1 MMEASPTSAILFSV
15 GAAALAGGLT
25 RLLRG
30 GFAPG
35 TFRRAAAGGR
45 PGRRGCII
53 LLASCLLAATVV
65 RGREPLPPSRIT
77 VVTDDNFPP
86 YAFRSD
92 EGKLQGIIIDQW
104 QVWERR
110 TGVTAEIHGMDLNE
124 AVRRMKAGEFD
135 VIDAIFET
143 EERAAYL
150 DFGKPY
156 TTIEVPIFF
165 RSSIS
170 GINNLASLRGF
181 PVAAKLGDTA
191 VKLLQENS
199 ITPMMLYHNYEAIIT
214 AANERK
220 VNVFVVDK
228 TPAQYFLQ
236 KLGIESE
243 FRMSAPVSIGQFHR
257 AVGKGQAGLL
267 QLVEN
272 GFDGVGARELALI
285 EKKWFGQTLD
295 GHPYLRGLGYAAL
308 AAVSLVTLLV
318 SWNWILAGQVRIR
331 TRALQEREEQLRLC
345 VKHSPAAI
353 AMLDCDMRY
362 LVVSLRWMEDYR
374 LGEQSVVGR
383 SHYEVFPEVPP
394 HWKDLHRR
402 CLAGAVE
409 KNEDDKFV
417 RADGSIDWIRWEIR
431 PWHQADGAIG
441 GIIIFSEDIR
451 TRKQA
456 ELSLRASE
464 AEFRTLIESASDGI
478 LVSNTAGRLLEV
490 NVAAC
495 QMLGH
500 PREELVRMGLVD
512 IVALG
517 EMVRI
522 LPEVVRLGE
531 GAVVRSEWQCRRKDG
546 SQFPAE
552 VGATILPDGRLQCIM
567 RDITQRKTAE
577 DKIREQASLLDKAR
591 DAIIVCEPE
600 EYRILYWNRSAER
613 LYGWQAADVLDHSQM
628 ELLNRDP
635 AQFLAVV
642 KAVREQGEW
651 AGEMQQYDK
660 DGSLV
665 IVESRWTL
673 IRDVQGCPKSIL
685 SINTD
690 ITERKKLEQQ
700 FLRSQ
705 RMESIGTLAGGIAH
719 DLNNVLAPILMSIE
733 LLKLQERS
741 AQKQDILAT
750 IECSARRGADLVK
763 QVLSFARGVEGRQ
776 LAVQVGHLLKE
787 IEKITN
793 ETFLKSIQ
801 VRCDIPTPLWVVQGD
816 PTQIHQVLLNLC
828 VNARDAMPNGGALK
842 LSAWNMVMDEQCA
855 GMIAGAKP
863 GPYLHL
869 LVEDNGTGMPPE
881 VIERIFEPFF
891 TTKELGKGTG
901 LGLSSV
907 MAIVKSHH
915 GFLRVESELGKGTR
929 FHVYLPAHISAH
941 TEVEV
946 AVQVE
951 LPRGN
956 GELVLVVD
964 DEAAV
969 QQITKQTLE
978 TFGYRVLLAADGAE
992 AVSLYSVHRSEVAL
1006 VLTDMMMPVMDGPA
1020 TIQVLMRMNPQI
1032 CIVAASGMNA
1042 AGMEEKA
1049 AHAGVKNFIPKPYTA
1064 ETLLKTL
1071 DAVLHGRCT
1080 T

>member
-1 MMEASPTSAILFSV
+1 MRAFF
-15 GAAALAGGLT
+15 
-25 RLLRG
+25 LLG
-30 GFAPG
+30 S
-35 TFRRAAAGGR
+35 
-45 PGRRGCII
+45 
-53 LLASCLLAATVV
+53 LLLISLNATAQETATPHTI
-65 RGREPLPPSRIT
+65 R

-86 YAFRSD
+86 YVFRDS
-92 EGKLQGIIIDQW
+92 EGRLQGIIIDQW
-104 QVWERR
+104 RVWEKR
-110 TGVTAEIHGMDLNE
+110 TGVTAEIHGMDWSE

-135 VIDAIFET
+135 VIDAMFKT
-143 EERAAYL
+143 PERTAYL

-156 TTIEVPIFF
+156 TTIEVSIFF
-165 RSSIS
+165 RDSIA
-170 GINNLASLRGF
+170 GINNLSSLRGF
-181 PVAAKLGDTA
+181 PVAAKLGDTV
-191 VKLLQENS
+191 VKLLQENK
-199 ITPMMLYHNYEAIIT
+199 ITPMLLYNNYEAIIT

-228 TPAQYFLQ
+228 PPAQYFLQ
-236 KLGIESE
+236 KLGIASE
-243 FRMSAPVSIGQFHR
+243 FRMSEPVSIGEFHR
-257 AVGKGQAGLL
+257 AVRKGNAGLL
-267 QLVEN
+267 QLVEK
-272 GFDGVGARELALI
+272 GFDDVGEKELSWI

-295 GHPYLRGLGYAAL
+295 GHPYLRSLGYAAL

-318 SWNWILAGQVRIR
+318 GLNWMLAGQVRIR
-331 TRALQEREEQLRLC
+331 TSALQEKEEQLRLC
-345 VKHSPAAI
+345 VQHSPAAI
-353 AMLDCDMRY
+353 AMLDRDMRY

-374 LGEQSVVGR
+374 LGDQSVTGR

-394 HWKDLHRR
+394 HWIEIHRR

-409 KNEDDKFV
+409 KSEDEKFV

-441 GIIIFSEDIR
+441 GIIIFSEDIT

-456 ELSLRASE
+456 ELALRASE

-478 LVSNTAGRLLEV
+478 LVSNVAGRLLEA
-490 NVAAC
+490 NAAVC

-500 PREELVRMGLVD
+500 PREELVRKGFVD
-512 IVALG
+512 IVASG
-517 EMVRI
+517 EMIRI
-522 LPEVVRLGE
+522 LPELARMKEGE
-531 GAVVRSEWQCRRKDG
+531 VVRSEWSCRRKDG
-546 SQFPAE
+546 SVFPAE
-552 VGATILPDGRLQCIM
+552 VSSTVLPDGRIQCIM
-567 RDITQRKTAE
+567 RDITQRKMAE

-591 DAIIVCEPE
+591 DAIIVCGPDNH
-600 EYRILYWNRSAER
+600 RISYWNRSAER
-613 LYGWQAADVLDHSQM
+613 LYGWQAGEVLDHSLV
-628 ELLNRDP
+628 ELLSREP
-635 AQFLAVV
+635 VQFLAVM
-642 KAVREQGEW
+642 KAVMSQGEW
-651 AGEMQQYDK
+651 AGEMQQCDK
-660 DGSLV
+660 EGRQV

-673 IRDVQGCPKSIL
+673 IKDAQGHPQSIL

-719 DLNNVLAPILMSIE
+719 DLNNVLAPIMMSIE

-741 AQKQDILAT
+741 MKKQDILAT
-750 IECSARRGADLVK
+750 IECSAKRGADLVK

-801 VRCDIPTPLWVVQGD
+801 VRCESSGGLWLVQGD

-828 VNARDAMPNGGALK
+828 VNARDAMPNGGHLR
-842 LSAWNMVMDEQCA
+842 LSARNMLMDEQCA
-855 GMIAGAKP
+855 TMIAGAKP
-863 GPYLHL
+863 GPYLHIE
-869 LVEDNGTGMPPE
+869 VQDNGTGMPPD

-915 GFLRVESELGKGTR
+915 GFVRVESEVGKGTT
-929 FHVYLPAHISAH
+929 FHIYLPAHISSH

-946 AVQVE
+946 LVHGE

-956 GELVLVVD
+956 GELILVVD

-978 TFGYRVLLAADGAE
+978 TFGYKVLLAADGAE
-992 AVSLYSVHRSEVAL
+992 AVSLYSAHRSEVAL
-1006 VLTDMMMPVMDGPA
+1006 VLTDMMMPLMDGPA
-1020 TIQVLMRMNPQI
+1020 TIQVLMRMNPEI

-1049 AHAGVKNFIPKPYTA
+1049 AFAGVKNFIPKPYTA

-1071 DAVLHGRCT
+1071 DEMLHDQRPV
-1080 T
+1080 

>member
-1 MMEASPTSAILFSV
+1 M
-15 GAAALAGGLT
+15 G
-25 RLLRG
+25 
-30 GFAPG
+30 
-35 TFRRAAAGGR
+35 RRAVGNFRSSLGL
-45 PGRRGCII
+45 I
-53 LLASCLLAATVV
+53 LSLVSFFLVCLEV
-65 RGREPLPPSRIT
+65 RGQQSLPLHTIS

-86 YAFRSD
+86 YVFRD
-92 EGKLQGIIIDQW
+92 GEGKLQGIIIDQW
-104 QVWERR
+104 RVWEKR
-110 TGVTAEIHGMDLNE
+110 TGVTAEIHGMDLSD

-135 VIDAIFET
+135 VIDAIFKT
-143 EERAAYL
+143 EERTAYL
-150 DFGKPY
+150 SFGKPY
-156 TTIEVPIFF
+156 TAIEVPIFF

-170 GINNLASLRGF
+170 GIKDLASLRGF

-191 VKLLQENS
+191 VKLLQEHD
-199 ITPMMLYHNYEAIIT
+199 ITPMLLYNNYEAIIT
-214 AANERK
+214 AAHERK

-228 TPAQYFLQ
+228 PPAQYFLQ

-243 FRMSAPVSIGQFHR
+243 FRMSEPVSIGEFHR
-257 AVGKGQAGLL
+257 AVRKGNAPLL
-267 QLVEN
+267 QLVEK
-272 GFDGVGARELALI
+272 GFDDVGVRDLHLI

-308 AAVSLVTLLV
+308 GFVSLVTLLGGW
-318 SWNWILAGQVRIR
+318 SWILAGQVKAR
-331 TRALQEREEQLRLC
+331 TLALQEREEQLRLS

-353 AMLDCDMRY
+353 AMLDHNMRY

-374 LGEQSVVGR
+374 LGDQVVTGR
-383 SHYEVFPEVPP
+383 SHYEVFPEVPL
-394 HWKDLHRR
+394 HWMEIHRR
-402 CLAGAVE
+402 CLKGVVE
-409 KNEDDKFV
+409 KCDDEKFV

-431 PWHQADGAIG
+431 PWHKADGTIG
-441 GIIIFSEDIR
+441 GLIIFSEDIT

-456 ELSLRASE
+456 ELALRASE

-490 NVAAC
+490 NAAVC
-495 QMLGH
+495 QMLGYS
-500 PREELVRMGLVD
+500 REELLRMGFVD
-512 IVALG
+512 IVASG

-522 LPEVVRLGE
+522 LPEVVQLSEGE
-531 GAVVRSEWQCRRKDG
+531 VVRSEWLCRRKDG
-546 SQFPAE
+546 SLFPAE
-552 VGATILPDGRLQCIM
+552 VGSTVLPDGRLQCIM
-567 RDITQRKTAE
+567 RDITQRKLAE

-591 DAIIVCEPE
+591 DAIIVCGLE
-600 EYRILYWNRSAER
+600 EHRILYWNRSAER
-613 LYGWQAADVLDHSQM
+613 LYGWEAAEVMDRSQM
-628 ELLNRDP
+628 DLLNRDP

-642 KAVREQGEW
+642 KAVLTQGEW

-660 DGSLV
+660 EGRMV

-673 IRDVQGCPKSIL
+673 ISDAQGRPKSIL

-719 DLNNVLAPILMSIE
+719 DLNNVLAPIMMSIE

-741 AQKQDILAT
+741 AQKQNILAT
-750 IECSARRGADLVK
+750 IECSAKRGADLVK

-801 VRCDIPTPLWVVQGD
+801 VRSEIPAGLWLVQGD

-842 LSAWNMVMDEQCA
+842 LSARNMIMDEQSA
-855 GMIAGAKP
+855 SMTPGARP
-863 GPYLHL
+863 GPCLHI

-881 VIERIFEPFF
+881 VMERIFEPFF

-901 LGLSSV
+901 LGLSSA

-915 GFLRVESELGKGTR
+915 GWLRVESEIGKGTT
-929 FHVYLPAHISAH
+929 FHVYLPAHITEGS
-941 TEVEV
+941 EVEV
-946 AVQVE
+946 PVQAE

-956 GELVLVVD
+956 GELILVVD

-992 AVSLYSVHRSEVAL
+992 AVTLYSTHRAEVAL
-1006 VLTDMMMPVMDGPA
+1006 VITDMMMPLMDGPA

-1032 CIVAASGMNA
+1032 CIIAASGMNA

-1049 AHAGVKNFIPKPYTA
+1049 ASAGVKNFIPKPYTA

-1071 DAVLHGRCT
+1071 DRVLQGADHRLLALLST
-1080 T
+1080 PKMESM

>member
-1 MMEASPTSAILFSV
+1 MTEALVRKTGGFPAR
-15 GAAALAGGLT
+15 ALALGLC
-25 RLLRG
+25 RCCVL
-30 GFAPG
+30 
-35 TFRRAAAGGR
+35 
-45 PGRRGCII
+45 
-53 LLASCLLAATVV
+53 LLAFLLAFQDVAGQEPAT
-65 RGREPLPPSRIT
+65 PATIK

-86 YAFRSD
+86 YVFRD
-92 EGKLQGIIIDQW
+92 NEGKLQGIIIDQW
-104 QVWERR
+104 RVWERR
-110 TGVTAEIHGMDLNE
+110 TGVTAEIHGMDWND
-124 AVRRMKAGEFD
+124 AVRRMKEGEFD
-135 VIDAIFET
+135 VIDATFKT
-143 EERAAYL
+143 PERTAYL

-156 TTIEVPIFF
+156 TIIEVSIFF
-165 RSSIS
+165 RSSMA
-170 GINNLASLRGF
+170 GINNLSSLRGF
-181 PVAAKLGDTA
+181 PVAAKLGDT
-191 VKLLQENS
+191 VVRLLQENE
-199 ITPMMLYHNYEAIIT
+199 ITPVLLFNNYEAIIN

-220 VNVFVVDK
+220 VNVFVMDK
-228 TPAQYFLQ
+228 PPAQYFLQ

-243 FRMSAPVSIGQFHR
+243 FRMSESVSIGEFHR
-257 AVGKGQAGLL
+257 AVRKGNAKLL
-267 QLVEN
+267 QLVEK
-272 GFDGVGARELALI
+272 GFDDVGVKELAWI

-295 GHPYLRGLGYAAL
+295 GHPYLRSLGYAAL
-308 AAVSLVTLLV
+308 AGVSLVTLLV
-318 SWNWILAGQVRIR
+318 GLNWMLAGQVRIR

-353 AMLDCDMRY
+353 AMLDHDMRY

-374 LGEQSVVGR
+374 LGEESVTGR
-383 SHYEVFPEVPP
+383 SHYDVFPEVPP
-394 HWKDLHRR
+394 HWREIHRR
-402 CLAGAVE
+402 CLEGAVE
-409 KNEDDKFV
+409 KSEDEKFV
-417 RADGSIDWIRWEIR
+417 RPDGSIDWIRWEIR

-441 GIIIFSEDIR
+441 GIIIFSEDIT

-456 ELSLRASE
+456 ELALRASE

-478 LVSNTAGRLLEV
+478 LVSNVAGRLLEV
-490 NVAAC
+490 NAAAC
-495 QMLGH
+495 QMLGF
-500 PREELVRMGLVD
+500 PREELVRLGFVD
-512 IVALG
+512 IVAPG

-522 LPEVVRLGE
+522 LPEVAQLSEGE
-531 GAVVRSEWQCRRKDG
+531 VVRSEWSCRRKDG
-546 SQFPAE
+546 SLFPAE
-552 VGATILPDGRLQCIM
+552 VSSTILPDGRLQCIM

-600 EYRILYWNRSAER
+600 GHHILYWNRSAER
-613 LYGWQAADVLDHSQM
+613 LYGWQAGEVLDHSQL

-635 AQFLAVV
+635 VQFLAVM
-642 KAVREQGEW
+642 KAVMTQGEW
-651 AGEMQQYDK
+651 AGEMQQHDK
-660 DGSLV
+660 DGRLV
-665 IVESRWTL
+665 VVESRWTL
-673 IRDVQGCPKSIL
+673 IKDVQGRPKSIL

-719 DLNNVLAPILMSIE
+719 DLNNVLAPIMMSIE
-733 LLKLQERS
+733 LLKMQERS
-741 AQKQDILAT
+741 AQKQSILDT

-801 VRCDIPTPLWVVQGD
+801 VRCESSTALWVVQGD

-828 VNARDAMPNGGALK
+828 VNARDAMPNGGLLK
-842 LSAWNMVMDEQCA
+842 LSARNMVMDEQCA
-855 GMIAGAKP
+855 AMIAGAKS
-863 GPYLHL
+863 GPYLHIE
-869 LVEDNGTGMPPE
+869 VQDNGTGMPPE
-881 VIERIFEPFF
+881 MIERIFEPFF

-915 GFLRVESELGKGTR
+915 GFLRVESEMGKGTT
-929 FHVYLPAHISAH
+929 FHIYLPAHISAH

-946 AVQVE
+946 HVHVE
-951 LPRGN
+951 LPRGK

-992 AVSLYSVHRSEVAL
+992 AVSLYSTHRSEVAL
-1006 VLTDMMMPVMDGPA
+1006 VLTDMMMPLMDGPA
-1020 TIQVLMRMNPQI
+1020 TIQVLMRMNPEI

-1049 AHAGVKNFIPKPYTA
+1049 ASAGVKNFIPKPYTA

-1071 DAVLHGRCT
+1071 DAVLHDQPT
-1080 T
+1080 A

>member
-1 MMEASPTSAILFSV
+1 MMEAAPTFSILFPACV
-15 GAAALAGGLT
+15 VALAVSLIV
-25 RLLRG
+25 LLRG
-30 GFAPG
+30 ISIFGTCRQVGAGMLPG
-35 TFRRAAAGGR
+35 RKWGVLLLVSCLLVSMDAGGR
-45 PGRRGCII
+45 
-53 LLASCLLAATVV
+53 
-65 RGREPLPPSRIT
+65 EPPPPSKIS

-86 YAFRSD
+86 YVFRND

-135 VIDAIFET
+135 VIDAVFRT

-181 PVAAKLGDTA
+181 PVAAKLGDPA
-191 VKLLQENS
+191 VKLLQEND
-199 ITPMMLYHNYEAIIT
+199 ITPMMLYNNCENIIT

-228 TPAQYFLQ
+228 TPAQYYLQ

-243 FRMSAPVSIGQFHR
+243 FRMSAPVSIGEFHR
-257 AVGKGQAGLL
+257 AVRKGNAGLL
-267 QLVEN
+267 QLVEK
-272 GFDGVGARELALI
+272 GFDSAGTKELAWI

-295 GHPYLRGLGYAAL
+295 GHPYLRSLGYAAL
-308 AAVSLVTLLV
+308 AVVSLVTLLV

-331 TRALQEREEQLRLC
+331 TRALQEREEQLSLC

-353 AMLDCDMRY
+353 AMLDHDMKY

-374 LGEQSVVGR
+374 LGEQSVTGR
-383 SHYEVFPEVPP
+383 SHYDVFPEMPP
-394 HWKDLHRR
+394 HWSETYRR

-409 KNEDDKFV
+409 KSENEKFV
-417 RADGSIDWIRWEIR
+417 RADGSVDWIRWEVR

-441 GIIIFSEDIR
+441 GIIIFSEDI
-451 TRKQA
+451 TSRKQA
-456 ELSLRASE
+456 ELTLRASE

-478 LVSNTAGRLLEV
+478 LVSNTAGRLFEV
-490 NVAAC
+490 NAAAC
-495 QMLGH
+495 QMLGYK
-500 PREELVRMGLVD
+500 REELIRMGFVD
-512 IVALG
+512 IVASG

-522 LPEVVRLGE
+522 LPEVAQLGE
-531 GAVVRSEWQCRRKDG
+531 GEVVRSEWQCRRQDG
-546 SQFPAE
+546 SLFPAE

-567 RDITQRKTAE
+567 RDITQRKMAE

-591 DAIIVCEPE
+591 DAIIVCKPE

-613 LYGWQAADVLDHSQM
+613 LYGWQAGEVLDHSQM
-628 ELLNRDP
+628 ELLNRDS
-635 AQFLAVV
+635 AQFLGVV
-642 KAVREQGEW
+642 KAVMAQGEW
-651 AGEMQQYDK
+651 AGEIQQYDK
-660 DGSLV
+660 EGRMV

-673 IRDVQGCPKSIL
+673 IRDAQGRPKSIL

-719 DLNNVLAPILMSIE
+719 DLNNVLAPIMMSIE

-741 AQKQDILAT
+741 AQKQGILAT
-750 IECSARRGADLVK
+750 IESSAKRGADLVK

-801 VRCDIPTPLWVVQGD
+801 VRCESQPGLWVVQGD

-828 VNARDAMPNGGALK
+828 VNARDAMPGGGILK
-842 LSAWNMVMDEQCA
+842 LSARNLMLDEQCA
-855 GMIAGAKP
+855 GMISGAKP
-863 GPYLHL
+863 GPYLHIQ
-869 LVEDNGTGMPPE
+869 VEDSGTGMPPE
-881 VIERIFEPFF
+881 IMERIFEPFF

-915 GFLRVESELGKGTR
+915 GLLRVESEVGKGTK
-929 FHVYLPAHISAH
+929 FHVYLPAHISEHAEA
-941 TEVEV
+941 EVP
-946 AVQVE
+946 APPE

-992 AVSLYSVHRSEVAL
+992 AVSLYSVHRAEVAL
-1006 VLTDMMMPVMDGPA
+1006 VLTDMMMPLMDGPA

-1042 AGMEEKA
+1042 EGMEEKA
-1049 AHAGVKNFIPKPYTA
+1049 AHAGVKNFMPKPYTA

-1071 DAVLHGRCT
+1071 DVVLHGRHRT
-1080 T
+1080 

>member
-1 MMEASPTSAILFSV
+1 MMDAFTPIPILISAFATV
-15 GAAALAGGLT
+15 LAKGLVL
-25 RLLRG
+25 LLRG
-30 GFAPG
+30 VFRSAP
-35 TFRRAAAGGR
+35 FSAAGACR
-45 PGRRGCII
+45 HPASWVSV
-53 LLASCLLAATVV
+53 LLLVTYPIACSEVS
-65 RGREPLPPSRIT
+65 GDEPLPPSKIS

-86 YAFRSD
+86 YVFRND
-92 EGKLQGIIIDQW
+92 EGKLQGIIVDQW
-104 QVWERR
+104 RVWERR
-110 TGVTAEIHGMDLNE
+110 TGVTAEIHGMDLND

-135 VIDAIFET
+135 VIDTVFQTA
-143 EERAAYL
+143 ERAAYL

-165 RSSIS
+165 RTSIS
-170 GINNLASLRGF
+170 GVNNLASLKGF

-191 VKLLQENS
+191 VKLLQEND
-199 ITPMMLYHNYEAIIT
+199 ITPMMLYNNYEAIIA

-228 TPAQYFLQ
+228 TPAQYYLQ
-236 KLGIESE
+236 KLGIADE
-243 FRMSAPVSIGQFHR
+243 FRMSQPVSIGEFHR
-257 AVGKGQAGLL
+257 AVRKGNSNLL
-267 QLVEN
+267 QLVEK
-272 GFDGVGARELALI
+272 GFADVGVKEMAWI

-295 GHPYLRGLGYAAL
+295 EHPYLRSLGYAAL
-308 AAVSLVTLLV
+308 ASVSLVTLLL
-318 SWNWILAGQVRIR
+318 SWNWMLAGQVRLR
-331 TRALQEREEQLRLC
+331 TRALQEREEQLSLS

-353 AMLDCDMRY
+353 AMLDHDMKY
-362 LVVSLRWMEDYR
+362 LVVSLRWMEENR
-374 LGEQSVVGR
+374 LGDQSVTGR
-383 SHYEVFPEVPP
+383 SHYEVFPEVSPY
-394 HWKDLHRR
+394 WKDIHRR

-409 KNEDDKFV
+409 KSEDEKFV
-417 RADGSIDWIRWEIR
+417 REDGSIGWIRWEIR
-431 PWHQADGAIG
+431 PWHQPDGDIG
-441 GIIIFSEDIR
+441 GIIIFSEDIT

-478 LVSNTAGRLLEV
+478 LVTNTDGRLLEV
-490 NVAAC
+490 NAAAC
-495 QMLGH
+495 QMLDYS
-500 PREELVRMGLVD
+500 REALVRMGLVD
-512 IVALG
+512 IVASG

-522 LPEVVRLGE
+522 LPEVAQLGE
-531 GAVVRSEWQCRRKDG
+531 GGVVRSEWQCRRNDG
-546 SQFPAE
+546 SLFPAE
-552 VGATILPDGRLQCIM
+552 IGATMLPDGRLQCIM
-567 RDITQRKTAE
+567 RDITQRKVAE
-577 DKIREQASLLDKAR
+577 EKIIEQASLLDKAQ
-591 DAIIVCEPE
+591 DAIIVCGLE

-613 LYGWQAADVLDHSQM
+613 LYGWPVGEALNRSQM
-628 ELLNRDP
+628 ELLSRDP
-635 AQFLAVV
+635 VQFQAVEN
-642 KAVREQGEW
+642 AVMTQGEW

-660 DGSLV
+660 DGHMV

-673 IRDVQGCPKSIL
+673 IRDVQGRPKSIL

-700 FLRSQ
+700 LLRAQ

-719 DLNNVLAPILMSIE
+719 DLNNVLAPIMMSIE
-733 LLKLQERS
+733 LLKLQETSEQKQSILGTIESS
-741 AQKQDILAT
+741 AQ
-750 IECSARRGADLVK
+750 RGADLVK
-763 QVLSFARGVEGRQ
+763 QVLSFARGVEGRL

-801 VRCDIPTPLWVVQGD
+801 VRTEIPSGLWVVQGD

-828 VNARDAMPNGGALK
+828 VNARDAMPNGGTLK
-842 LSAWNMVMDEQCA
+842 LAARNLMLDEQCA
-855 GMIAGAKP
+855 AMIAGAKP
-863 GPYLHL
+863 GPHLHIQ
-869 LVEDNGTGMPPE
+869 VEDNGTGMPPE
-881 VIERIFEPFF
+881 VMERIFEPFF

-915 GFLRVESELGKGTR
+915 GLLRVESEVEKGTR
-929 FHVYLPAHISAH
+929 IHVYLPAHPAALAEI
-941 TEVEV
+941 EIP
-946 AVQVE
+946 QQME
-951 LPRGN
+951 LPRGH

-992 AVSLYSVHRSEVAL
+992 AVSLYSVHRTEVAL

-1032 CIVAASGMNA
+1032 CIVAASGMTA
-1042 AGMEEKA
+1042 PGMEEKA
-1049 AHAGVKNFIPKPYTA
+1049 ARAGVKNFIPKPYTA

-1071 DAVLHGRCT
+1071 DAVLHAWHRI
-1080 T
+1080 

>member
-1 MMEASPTSAILFSV
+1 M
-15 GAAALAGGLT
+15 
-25 RLLRG
+25 
-30 GFAPG
+30 
-35 TFRRAAAGGR
+35 
-45 PGRRGCII
+45 
-53 LLASCLLAATVV
+53 
-65 RGREPLPPSRIT
+65 
-77 VVTDDNFPP
+77 VTDDNSPP
-86 YAFRSD
+86 YVFRSD

-104 QVWERR
+104 HVWERR

-135 VIDAIFET
+135 VIDAILEN
-143 EERAAYL
+143 EERTSYL

-165 RSSIS
+165 RSYIS

-199 ITPMMLYHNYEAIIT
+199 ITPMMLYNNYEAIVT
-214 AANERK
+214 AADERK
-220 VNVFVVDK
+220 VNVFVMDK
-228 TPAQYFLQ
+228 TPALYFLQ
-236 KLGIESE
+236 KRGIGSE
-243 FRMSAPVSIGQFHR
+243 FRMSEPVSIGAFHR
-257 AVGKGQAGLL
+257 AVRKGNAKLL
-267 QLVEN
+267 QLVEK
-272 GFDGVGARELALI
+272 GFDDVGAKELALI

-295 GHPYLRGLGYAAL
+295 GHPYLRSLGYAAL

-318 SWNWILAGQVRIR
+318 SWNWMLAGQVRIR

-353 AMLDCDMRY
+353 AMLDHDMKY

-374 LGEQSVVGR
+374 LGEQTVTGR
-383 SHYEVFPEVPP
+383 SHYDVFPEVPP
-394 HWKDLHRR
+394 HWIEVHRR

-409 KNEDDKFV
+409 KSEDEKFV

-431 PWHQADGAIG
+431 PWHQADGVIG
-441 GIIIFSEDIR
+441 GIIIFSEDIT

-490 NVAAC
+490 NAAAC

-500 PREELVRMGLVD
+500 LREELVKLGFVD
-512 IVALG
+512 IVACG

-522 LPEVVRLGE
+522 LPEVAQLREGE
-531 GAVVRSEWQCRRKDG
+531 VVRSEWQCRRKDG
-546 SQFPAE
+546 SLFPAE

-567 RDITQRKTAE
+567 RDITQRKIDE

-591 DAIIVCEPE
+591 DAIIVCGPE
-600 EYRILYWNRSAER
+600 QHSILYWNRSAER
-613 LYGWQAADVLDHSQM
+613 LYGWQAGEVLDHSLN

-635 AQFLAVV
+635 VQFLAVM
-642 KAVREQGEW
+642 KAVMTQGEW
-651 AGEMQQYDK
+651 AGEMQQYDRE
-660 DGSLV
+660 GRLV

-673 IRDVQGCPKSIL
+673 IRDAQGRPKSIL

-719 DLNNVLAPILMSIE
+719 DLNNVLAPIMMSIE

-741 AQKQDILAT
+741 AQKQSILST
-750 IECSARRGADLVK
+750 IESSAKRGADLVK

-776 LAVQVGHLLKE
+776 LPVQVGHLLKE

-801 VRCDIPTPLWVVQGD
+801 VWSEIPSPLWVVQGD

-828 VNARDAMPNGGALK
+828 VNARDAMPNGGVLK
-842 LSAWNMVMDEQCA
+842 LSARNLMLDEQCA
-855 GMIAGAKP
+855 SMIAGSKP
-863 GPYLHL
+863 GPYLHIQ
-869 LVEDNGTGMPPE
+869 VEDNGTGMPPE
-881 VIERIFEPFF
+881 VMERIFEPFF
-891 TTKELGKGTG
+891 TTKDLGKGTG

-915 GFLRVESELGKGTR
+915 GLVRVESEMGKGTK
-929 FHVYLPAHISAH
+929 FHVYLPALISAH
-941 TEVEV
+941 AEVDLP
-946 AVQVE
+946 VQAE
-951 LPRGN
+951 LPRGH

-992 AVSLYSVHRSEVAL
+992 AVSLYSVHRDEVVL
-1006 VLTDMMMPVMDGPA
+1006 VLTDMMMPLMDGPA
-1020 TIQVLMRMNPQI
+1020 TIQVLMRMNPEI

-1071 DAVLHGRCT
+1071 DAVLHGRT
-1080 T
+1080 MA

>member
-1 MMEASPTSAILFSV
+1 MDRGSVGTRRASLRFGLVLFSF
-15 GAAALAGGLT
+15 LFCCMD
-25 RLLRG
+25 LRG
-30 GFAPG
+30 Q
-35 TFRRAAAGGR
+35 
-45 PGRRGCII
+45 
-53 LLASCLLAATVV
+53 
-65 RGREPLPPSRIT
+65 PPQPTHTIS

-86 YAFRSD
+86 YVFRD
-92 EGKLQGIIIDQW
+92 GEGRLQGIIIDQW
-104 QVWERR
+104 RVWEKR
-110 TGVTAEIHGMDLNE
+110 TGVTAEIHGMDLSD

-135 VIDAIFET
+135 VIDAIFKT
-143 EERAAYL
+143 EERTAYL
-150 DFGKPY
+150 SFGRPY
-156 TTIEVPIFF
+156 AAIEVPIFF

-191 VKLLQENS
+191 VKLLQEND
-199 ITPMMLYHNYEAIIT
+199 ITPMLLYNNYEAIIT

-228 TPAQYFLQ
+228 PPAQYFLQ
-236 KLGIESE
+236 KLGLESE
-243 FRMSAPVSIGQFHR
+243 FRMTEPVSIGEFHR
-257 AVGKGQAGLL
+257 AVRKGNASLL
-267 QLVEN
+267 QLVEK
-272 GFDGVGARELALI
+272 GFDDVGAGELGLI

-308 AAVSLVTLLV
+308 GFVSLVTLLGG
-318 SWNWILAGQVRIR
+318 WGWILAGQVKSR
-331 TRALQEREEQLRLC
+331 TLALQEREEQLRLS

-353 AMLDCDMRY
+353 AMLDHNMRY

-374 LGEQSVVGR
+374 LGDQVVIGR
-383 SHYEVFPEVPP
+383 SHYEVFPDVPLR
-394 HWKDLHRR
+394 WMEIHRR
-402 CLAGAVE
+402 CLTGVVE
-409 KNEDDKFV
+409 KCEDEKFV

-431 PWHQADGAIG
+431 PWHKADGTIG
-441 GIIIFSEDIR
+441 GLIIFSEDIT

-456 ELSLRASE
+456 ELALRASE

-490 NVAAC
+490 NAAAC
-495 QMLGH
+495 QMLGYS
-500 PREELVRMGLVD
+500 REELVRMGYVD
-512 IVALG
+512 MVASG
-517 EMVRI
+517 EMARI
-522 LPEVVRLGE
+522 LPEVAQLGE
-531 GAVVRSEWQCRRKDG
+531 GEVVRSEWLCRRKDATL
-546 SQFPAE
+546 FPAE
-552 VGATILPDGRLQCIM
+552 VSATILPDGRLQCIM
-567 RDITQRKTAE
+567 RDITQRKMAE

-591 DAIIVCEPE
+591 DAIIVCGLE
-600 EYRILYWNRSAER
+600 EHRIVYWNRSAER
-613 LYGWQAADVLDHSQM
+613 LYGWQACEVQDRSQM
-628 ELLNRDP
+628 DLLSRDP

-642 KAVREQGEW
+642 KEVMTKGEW
-651 AGEMQQYDK
+651 AGELQQYDK
-660 DGSLV
+660 EGRMV

-673 IRDVQGCPKSIL
+673 ISDSLGRHKSLL

-741 AQKQDILAT
+741 AQKQNILGT
-750 IECSARRGADLVK
+750 IECSAKRGADLVK

-801 VRCDIPTPLWVVQGD
+801 VRYETSAGLWPVQGD

-828 VNARDAMPNGGALK
+828 VNARDAMPNGGILR
-842 LSAWNMVMDEQCA
+842 LSANNLILDEQA
-855 GMIAGAKP
+855 AAMTSGARP
-863 GPYLHL
+863 GPYLHIQ
-869 LVEDNGTGMPPE
+869 VEDNGTGMPPE
-881 VIERIFEPFF
+881 VMERIFEPFF

-901 LGLSSV
+901 LGLPSV

-915 GFLRVESELGKGTR
+915 GWLRVESEVGKGTT
-929 FHVYLPAHISAH
+929 FHVYLPAHITAG

-946 AVQVE
+946 HAPAE

-992 AVSLYSVHRSEVAL
+992 AVSLYSAHRSEVAL
-1006 VLTDMMMPVMDGPA
+1006 VITDMMMPLMDGPA
-1020 TIQVLMRMNPQI
+1020 TIQVLMRMNPEI
-1032 CIVAASGMNA
+1032 CIIAASGMNA

-1049 AHAGVKNFIPKPYTA
+1049 ANAGVKNFIPKPYTA

-1071 DAVLHGRCT
+1071 DAVLRGRDHQLLALMST
-1080 T
+1080 PRSSAL

>member
-1 MMEASPTSAILFSV
+1 MMEACSSISIGFSAL
-15 GAAALAGGLT
+15 AAALVLGLLLSHSCRRIAACGHSAREGG
-25 RLLRG
+25 
-30 GFAPG
+30 
-35 TFRRAAAGGR
+35 
-45 PGRRGCII
+45 II
-53 LLASCLLAATVV
+53 LLLSCLLISLDVA
-65 RGREPLPPSRIT
+65 GREPPPPTKIS

-86 YAFRSD
+86 YVFRND
-92 EGKLQGIIIDQW
+92 EGKLQGIIVDQW
-104 QVWERR
+104 RVWERR
-110 TGVTAEIHGMDLNE
+110 TGVTAEIHGMDLND
-124 AVRRMKAGEFD
+124 AVLRMKAGEFD
-135 VIDAIFET
+135 VIDTIFKT
-143 EERAAYL
+143 AERDAYL
-150 DFGKPY
+150 DFGRPY

-165 RSSIS
+165 RTSIS
-170 GINNLASLRGF
+170 GINNLASLKGF

-191 VKLLQENS
+191 VKLLQENG
-199 ITPMMLYHNYEAIIT
+199 ITPMMLYNNYEAIIA

-228 TPAQYFLQ
+228 TPAQYYLQ
-236 KLGIESE
+236 KLGIADE
-243 FRMSAPVSIGQFHR
+243 FRMSQPVSIGEFHR
-257 AVGKGQAGLL
+257 AVRKGNASLL
-267 QLVEN
+267 QLVDK
-272 GFDGVGARELALI
+272 GFADVGAKEMAWI

-295 GHPYLRGLGYAAL
+295 QHPYLRGLGYAAL
-308 AAVSLVTLLV
+308 AAVSLVTLLL
-318 SWNWILAGQVRIR
+318 SWNWMLAGQVRIR

-353 AMLDCDMRY
+353 AMLDHDMKY
-362 LVVSLRWMEDYR
+362 LVVSLRWIDDYR
-374 LGEQSVVGR
+374 LGEQDVVGR
-383 SHYEVFPEVPP
+383 SHYDVFPDMLP
-394 HWKDLHRR
+394 HWKEIHRR

-409 KNEDDKFV
+409 KNEDEKFV

-431 PWHQADGAIG
+431 PWRQPDGEIG
-441 GIIIFSEDIR
+441 GIIIFSEDIT

-456 ELSLRASE
+456 ELALRASE

-478 LVSNTAGRLLEV
+478 LVSNSDGRLLEV
-490 NVAAC
+490 NSAAC
-495 QMLGH
+495 QMLDY
-500 PREELVRMGLVD
+500 PREELVQMGLVN
-512 IVALG
+512 IVASG

-522 LPEVVRLGE
+522 LPEVAQLDE
-531 GAVVRSEWQCRRKDG
+531 GGVLRSEWQCRRKDA
-546 SQFPAE
+546 SLLPAE
-552 VGATILPDGRLQCIM
+552 VGATMLPDGRLQFIM
-567 RDITQRKTAE
+567 RDITQRKMAE
-577 DKIREQASLLDKAR
+577 DKIREQASLLDNAR
-591 DAIIVCEPE
+591 DAIIVCGPE
-600 EYRILYWNRSAER
+600 EHRILYWNRSAER
-613 LYGWQAADVLDHSQM
+613 LYGWQAGEAKDRSQM

-635 AQFLAVV
+635 LQFMAVM
-642 KAVREQGEW
+642 KAVMTQGEW
-651 AGEMQQYDK
+651 AGELQQYDK
-660 DGSLV
+660 DGRMV

-673 IRDVQGCPKSIL
+673 IRDVQGRPKSIL

-719 DLNNVLAPILMSIE
+719 DLNNVLAPIMMSIE
-733 LLKLQERS
+733 LLKLQETS
-741 AQKQDILAT
+741 AQKQSILGT
-750 IECSARRGADLVK
+750 IEGSAQRGADLVK

-801 VRCDIPTPLWVVQGD
+801 VRSEIPSGLWVVQGD

-828 VNARDAMPNGGALK
+828 VNARDAMPNGGTLK
-842 LSAWNMVMDEQCA
+842 LAARNLMLDEQCA
-855 GMIAGAKP
+855 AMISGAKP
-863 GPYLHL
+863 GPYLHIQ
-869 LVEDNGTGMPPE
+869 VEDNGTGMSPE
-881 VIERIFEPFF
+881 VMERIFEPFF

-915 GFLRVESELGKGTR
+915 GLLRVESEIGKGTKV
-929 FHVYLPAHISAH
+929 HVYLPADLSAH
-941 TEVEV
+941 AEIK
-946 AVQVE
+946 VQEQPE

-978 TFGYRVLLAADGAE
+978 TFGYRVLLAADGVE
-992 AVSLYSVHRSEVAL
+992 AVSLYSIHRAEVAV
-1006 VLTDMMMPVMDGPA
+1006 VLTDMMMPLMDGPA
-1020 TIQVLMRMNPQI
+1020 TIQVLVRMNQNI

-1049 AHAGVKNFIPKPYTA
+1049 THAGVKNFIPKPYTA

-1071 DAVLHGRCT
+1071 DAVLHGRNHALNTSC
-1080 T
+1080 

>member
-1 MMEASPTSAILFSV
+1 MTEALAHAPILSAARAMLRAGYSASP
-15 GAAALAGGLT
+15 
-25 RLLRG
+25 LLRRCRLFTPFLG
-30 GFAPG
+30 AFLLG
-35 TFRRAAAGGR
+35 TLAVVGR
-45 PGRRGCII
+45 GSDVPRTI
-53 LLASCLLAATVV
+53 S
-65 RGREPLPPSRIT
+65 

-86 YAFRSD
+86 YVFRD
-92 EGKLQGIIIDQW
+92 NEGRLQGIIIDQW
-104 QVWERR
+104 RVWEKR
-110 TGVTAEIHGMDLNE
+110 TGVTAEIHGMDWNE
-124 AVRRMKAGEFD
+124 AVRRMKEGEFD
-135 VIDAIFET
+135 VIDAMFKTPEC
-143 EERAAYL
+143 ALYL
-150 DFGKPY
+150 DFGRPY
-156 TTIEVPIFF
+156 TTIEVSIFF
-165 RSSIS
+165 RSSIA
-170 GINNLASLRGF
+170 GINNLPSLRGF

-191 VKLLQENS
+191 VKLLQENK
-199 ITPMMLYHNYEAIIT
+199 ITPMLLYNNYEAVIT

-220 VNVFVVDK
+220 VNVFVADK
-228 TPAQYFLQ
+228 PPAQYFLQ
-236 KLGIESE
+236 KLGVESE
-243 FRMSAPVSIGQFHR
+243 FRMSEPVSIGEFHR
-257 AVGKGQAGLL
+257 AVRKGDTNLL
-267 QLVEN
+267 RLVEK
-272 GFDGVGARELALI
+272 GFDDVGAKELAWI

-295 GHPYLRGLGYAAL
+295 GHPYLRSLGYAAL

-318 SWNWILAGQVRIR
+318 GLNWMLAGQVRIR

-353 AMLDCDMRY
+353 AMLDRNMKY
-362 LVVSLRWMEDYR
+362 LVVSLRWMNDYR
-374 LGEQSVVGR
+374 LGEQSITGR
-383 SHYEVFPEVPP
+383 SHYDVFPEVPP
-394 HWKDLHRR
+394 YWIEIHRR

-409 KNEDDKFV
+409 KNDDEKFK
-417 RADGSIDWIRWEIR
+417 RADGSTDWIRWEIR
-431 PWHQADGAIG
+431 PWHHADGSIG
-441 GIIIFSEDIR
+441 GIIIFSEDIT

-456 ELSLRASE
+456 ELALRASE

-490 NVAAC
+490 NAAVC
-495 QMLGH
+495 QMLGY
-500 PREELVRMGLVD
+500 PREDLVRMGFVD
-512 IVALG
+512 IVAAG

-522 LPEVVRLGE
+522 LPEVERLSG
-531 GAVVRSEWQCRRKDG
+531 GQVVRSEWLCRRMDG
-546 SQFPAE
+546 SLFPAE
-552 VGATILPDGRLQCIM
+552 VGSTILPDGRLQCIM
-567 RDITQRKTAE
+567 RDVTQRKKAE

-600 EYRILYWNRSAER
+600 GHHILYWNRSAER
-613 LYGWQAADVLDHSQM
+613 LYGWQL

-635 AQFLAVV
+635 VQFLAVM
-642 KAVREQGEW
+642 KAVMTQGEW
-651 AGEMQQYDK
+651 AGEMQQHDK
-660 DGSLV
+660 KGRLV

-673 IRDVQGCPKSIL
+673 IKDAQGRPQSIL

-719 DLNNVLAPILMSIE
+719 DLNNVLAPIMMSIE
-733 LLKLQERS
+733 LLKLQEKS
-741 AQKQDILAT
+741 AQKQNILAT
-750 IECSARRGADLVK
+750 IECSAKRGADLVK

-801 VRCDIPTPLWVVQGD
+801 VRCEISNALWVVQGD

-828 VNARDAMPNGGALK
+828 VNARDAMPNGGVLK
-842 LSAWNMVMDEQCA
+842 LSARNMVMDEQCA
-855 GMIAGAKP
+855 AMIAGANP
-863 GPYLHL
+863 GPYLHIE
-869 LVEDNGTGMPPE
+869 VEDDGTGMSPE

-915 GFLRVESELGKGTR
+915 GFLRVESELGKGTT
-929 FHVYLPAHISAH
+929 FHVYLPAHISEH

-946 AVQVE
+946 AVQAE

-992 AVSLYSVHRSEVAL
+992 AVSLYSIHRAEVAL
-1006 VLTDMMMPVMDGPA
+1006 VLTDMMMPLMDGPA
-1020 TIQVLMRMNPQI
+1020 TIQVLKRMNPEV

-1049 AHAGVKNFIPKPYTA
+1049 ASDGVKNFIPKPYTA

-1071 DAVLHGRCT
+1071 DSVLH
-1080 T
+1080 

>member
-1 MMEASPTSAILFSV
+1 MMEALNPISIWFSAS
-15 GAAALAGGLT
+15 AAALAA
-25 RLLRG
+25 RLRG
-30 GFAPG
+30 VFLSG
-35 TFRRAAAGGR
+35 AGGH
-45 PGRRGCII
+45 PGRVVCMIMFT
-53 LLASCLLAATVV
+53 SCLLVSTNVP
-65 RGREPLPPSRIT
+65 GREPVPPSKIT
-77 VVTDDNFPP
+77 VVTDDNCPP
-86 YAFRSD
+86 YVFRSD
-92 EGKLQGIIIDQW
+92 EGKLQGINIDQW
-104 QVWERR
+104 RVWEQR
-110 TGVTAEIHGMDLNE
+110 TGVTAEIHGMDLND
-124 AVRRMKAGEFD
+124 AVRRMRAGDFD

-143 EERAAYL
+143 DEHAAYL

-156 TTIEVPIFF
+156 TTVEVPIFF

-181 PVAAKLGDTA
+181 PVAAKLGDTS
-191 VKLLQENS
+191 VRMLQENN
-199 ITPMMLYHNYEAIIT
+199 ITPMMLFNNYEAIIT

-243 FRMSAPVSIGQFHR
+243 FRMSAPVSIGEFHR
-257 AVGKGQAGLL
+257 AVGKGNAGLL
-267 QLVEN
+267 QLVEK
-272 GFDGVGARELALI
+272 GFDDVGAWELAQI

-353 AMLDCDMRY
+353 AMLDRDMNY

-374 LGEQSVVGR
+374 LGEQSVTGR
-383 SHYEVFPEVPP
+383 SHYDIFPEVPP
-394 HWKDLHRR
+394 RWKDIHRR

-409 KNEDDKFV
+409 KSEDEKFV
-417 RADGSIDWIRWEIR
+417 RADGAIDWIRWEIR
-431 PWHQADGAIG
+431 PWHQADGVIG
-441 GIIIFSEDIR
+441 GIIIFSEDIT

-456 ELSLRASE
+456 ELTLRASE

-490 NVAAC
+490 NAAAC
-495 QMLGH
+495 QMLGQ
-500 PREELVRMGLVD
+500 PRDELVRMGFVD
-512 IVALG
+512 IVASG

-522 LPEVVRLGE
+522 LPEVARMGE
-531 GAVVRSEWQCRRKDG
+531 GEVVRSEWQCRRKDG
-546 SQFPAE
+546 SLFPAE
-552 VGATILPDGRLQCIM
+552 VGATLLPDGRLQCIM
-567 RDITQRKTAE
+567 RDITQRKLAE
-577 DKIREQASLLDKAR
+577 EKIREQASLLDKAR
-591 DAIIVCEPE
+591 DAIIVCGPE
-600 EYRILYWNRSAER
+600 EFRIHYWNRSAER
-613 LYGWQAADVLDHSQM
+613 LYGWQAGEVLDHSQL
-628 ELLNRDP
+628 ELLNRDA

-642 KAVREQGEW
+642 KAVKEQGEW

-660 DGSLV
+660 DGRMV

-673 IRDVQGCPKSIL
+673 IRDVQGRPKSIL

-719 DLNNVLAPILMSIE
+719 DLNNVLAPIMMSIE

-741 AQKQDILAT
+741 EQKQSILAT
-750 IECSARRGADLVK
+750 IEGSARRGADMVK

-801 VRCDIPTPLWVVQGD
+801 VLSEIPSGLWVVQGD

-828 VNARDAMPNGGALK
+828 VNARDAMPNGGTLK
-842 LSAWNMVMDEQCA
+842 LAARNLMLDEQCA
-855 GMIAGAKP
+855 AMIAGAKP
-863 GPYLHL
+863 GPYLHIQ
-869 LVEDNGTGMPPE
+869 VEDNGTGMSPE
-881 VIERIFEPFF
+881 VMERIFEPFY

-907 MAIVKSHH
+907 VAIVKSHH
-915 GFLRVESELGKGTR
+915 GLVRVESELGEGTR
-929 FHVYLPAHISAH
+929 FHVYLPAHMSEHA
-941 TEVEV
+941 EVEV
-946 AVQVE
+946 REQAE

-992 AVSLYSVHRSEVAL
+992 AVSLYSVHRAEVAL

-1071 DAVLHGRCT
+1071 DTVLHGQCT
-1080 T
+1080 A